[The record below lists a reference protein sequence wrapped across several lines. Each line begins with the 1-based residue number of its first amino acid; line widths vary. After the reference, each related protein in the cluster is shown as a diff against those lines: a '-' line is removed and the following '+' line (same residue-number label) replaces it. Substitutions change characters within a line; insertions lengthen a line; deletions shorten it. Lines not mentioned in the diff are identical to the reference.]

1 MRVLVTGSNGSLG
14 RVAVTA
20 AREAGHWVRGL
31 DRAAASG
38 DGVYDRSASESRW
51 HAEPDDFML
60 GAITDKDLLVKAMD
74 GIDVVIHLAATPD
87 DLAPFDAPGG
97 IMENNILGVYLVCD
111 AAVKAGVHRL
121 MLTSSVQVIQGLD
134 LSQVITL
141 ADGTAPTNHY
151 SLTKVF
157 SETIGEMYARG
168 LQPRFPEAGE
178 APSNEI
184 SVVITRVGWFV
195 RNTGESEDLV
205 AAGRFGYY
213 LSHDDAARYFVRVIE
228 SETPR
233 KGDSAVLFAVS
244 RAQKGDEMFDMT
256 PAREILGFEP
266 QDVYPQG
273 VPFDAKERAAPKL

>member
-1 MRVLVTGSNGSLG
+1 MRVLVTGSNGSVG

-38 DGVYDRSASESRW
+38 DGVYDRSASEARW
-51 HAEPDDFML
+51 HAEPDEFLL
-60 GAITDKDLLVKAMD
+60 GAITDAELLARAMD

-97 IMENNILGVYLVCD
+97 IMENNILGAYRVCD

-121 MLTSSVQVIQGLD
+121 MLTSSVQAIQGL
-134 LSQVITL
+134 STGKVITL

-168 LQPRFPEAGE
+168 VQPRFPEAGE
-178 APSNEI
+178 APANKI

-195 RNTGESEDLV
+195 RNTSESEALV
-205 AAGRFGYY
+205 DSGRFGYY

-228 SETPR
+228 SETPLP
-233 KGDSAVLFAVS
+233 GGSAVLFAVS
-244 RAQKGDEMFDMT
+244 KPREGEEMFDMT
-256 PAREILGFEP
+256 PARTILGFEP
-266 QDVYPQG
+266 QDLYPQG
-273 VPFDAKERAAPKL
+273 VPFEAKERTGAKL